1 MIEHALAYARVGMHV
16 FPCNPATKT
25 PFVEHGFRDASTD
38 EAQIREWWGRY
49 PNAMIGY
56 WPGEDSVV
64 IDVDVTEEGGDG
76 FVTLERM
83 ELKHSKLPDTVCSQ
97 SPRGGKRYFYRLR
110 SKANGSLT
118 KTHIFGPNTCVD
130 IRGSGG
136 YVILPPSTRADGKQY
151 EWLTAPAEGV
161 LFTELLADLPE
172 WVLDEIGRSSLT
184 RSSPAPSNEEHV
196 PIYEGSRDSELTS
209 IAGYLRRIG
218 LGQGEIENALRLTN
232 ETRCIPPLA
241 DEQISKIARS
251 VCRYAPQPPSVKSK
265 RVVQED
271 VERLLREENIS
282 VLHNMLTGEL
292 EIQGMP
298 AGYSSENAVN
308 TLPVYLSDAF
318 AKQGRSI
325 TSARMTEYLGVIA
338 DRNRYN
344 PLEDL
349 FSYVEWDGKDRLAD
363 VFSILGLAA
372 DDQQGRTYVRKWLH
386 RCVAL
391 ALNDEAHPVG
401 ADGVLVLQGPQGC
414 GKTLFARRIAMRPEW
429 FAEGVQID
437 TKDKDC
443 LIQATRPW
451 IAELGEFDNTAK
463 KEQADLKAFI
473 TRGFDDIRRPYAR
486 SAVRRPR
493 RTSFIATVNP
503 AEFLR
508 DDTGSRRWWVIHVD
522 KIDRVRLLELSIEW
536 IEQMWAQVYKQMY
549 CANKNGFRLTD
560 EERQLLQQQNAQ
572 FATPL
577 PGELELRDLLDF
589 DLPEAQ
595 WSRAST
601 SDLLQSLSR
610 VCRNINAAQLK
621 RIVNKLEK
629 EDARVRIIRP
639 QNKVR
644 YVLPLNN
651 SPIGQGG
658 FADAL

>member
-1 MIEHALAYARVGMHV
+1 MHV

-56 WPGEDSVV
+56 WPGEGSVV
-64 IDVDVTEEGGDG
+64 IDVDVTDEGGDG

-97 SPRGGKRYFYRLR
+97 SPRGGKHYFYRLR
-110 SKANGSLT
+110 SKANRSLT

-136 YVILPPSTRADGKQY
+136 YVILPPSARADGKQY

-172 WVLDEIGRSSLT
+172 WVLDEIGRSSLA
-184 RSSPAPSNEEHV
+184 RSSPTASSEE
-196 PIYEGSRDSELTS
+196 PALIYEGSRDSHLTS
-209 IAGYLRRIG
+209 LAGSLRRAG
-218 LGQGEIENALRLTN
+218 LGQHEIEDILRTTN
-232 ETRCIPPLA
+232 ESHCIPPLP
-241 DEQISKIARS
+241 DSQVVKIARS
-251 VCRYAPQPPSVKSK
+251 VCRYEPQMTVGKSK

-271 VERLLREENIS
+271 VERLLRDQNIS
-282 VLHNMLTGEL
+282 VLHNTLTGEL

-298 AGYSSENAVN
+298 AGYSSENAIN

-318 AKQGRSI
+318 ARQGRNI

-363 VFSILGLAA
+363 VYSILGLTA

-386 RCVAL
+386 QCVAL

-486 SAVRRPR
+486 SAIRRPR

-522 KIDRVRLLELSIEW
+522 KIDRTRLLGLSIEW

-549 CANKNGFRLTD
+549 CTNMNGFRLTD
-560 EERQLLQQQNAQ
+560 GERQLLQQQNAQ

-589 DLPEAQ
+589 DLPESQ
-595 WSRAST
+595 WVNVT
-601 SDLLQSLSR
+601 TTELLQSMQR
-610 VCRNINAAQLK
+610 VCRSINAAQLG
-621 RIVNKLEK
+621 RIISKLAK
-629 EDARVRIIRP
+629 EDPRIRITRPKNKAR
-639 QNKVR
+639 
-644 YVLPLNN
+644 YFLPLST
-651 SPIGQGG
+651 SPFSQEGI
-658 FADAL
+658 ADAL